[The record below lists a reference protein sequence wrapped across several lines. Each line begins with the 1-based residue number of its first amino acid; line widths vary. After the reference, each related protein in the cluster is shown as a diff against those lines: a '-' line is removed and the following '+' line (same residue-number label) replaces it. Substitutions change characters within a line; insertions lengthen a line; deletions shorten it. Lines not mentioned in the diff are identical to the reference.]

1 MAKKKREA
9 RQPYVLWG
17 EGDTEQL
24 FLELFKQYYCNELA
38 EKRISVGNGGGGS
51 PGSIFESLDKKV
63 LSLGAPETPALVLLD
78 EDKGLDKAAK
88 AVLKKYTNKDGKCSI
103 TVVVSKPQCLEG
115 LLMDLLDDLPPPG
128 QHSSE
133 KLKESFQKTYLG
145 SCEQVKKN
153 FKKKR
158 KEIFQKELLDEKMA
172 SHPILKEVSLFLG
185 LIEE

>member
-88 AVLKKYTNKDGKCSI
+88 AVLEKYTREEECSI
-103 TVVVSKPQCLEG
+103 TVVASKPQCLEG
-115 LLMDLLDDLPPPG
+115 FLLDLMDDLTPPG
-128 QHSSE
+128 QHTSD
-133 KLKESFQKTYLG
+133 KLKEYFQEQYLG
-145 SCEQVKKN
+145 SRQQVTKH

-158 KEIFQKELLDEKMA
+158 AELFPKTLLNEKMT

-185 LIEE
+185 LIKE